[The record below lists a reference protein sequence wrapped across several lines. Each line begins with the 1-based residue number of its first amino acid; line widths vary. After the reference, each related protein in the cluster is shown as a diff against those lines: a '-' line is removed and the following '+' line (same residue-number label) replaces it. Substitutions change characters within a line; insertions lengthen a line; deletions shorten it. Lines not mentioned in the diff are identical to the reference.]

1 MASKATKRS
10 HSKIPFTKFM
20 LWLSTFRCVYLCHF
34 WIARGWLFVD
44 PSMDSGILK
53 HSNRSQNARQR
64 PFFLRPQSVCLVG
77 HTDSGGWILVN
88 MASYYT
94 WIRYFFI
101 ISAWS
106 GTKIP
111 IHLRK
116 QQSPRP
122 PLEKP
127 CTLWESL
134 YKSIHFFGGDITHN
148 LLEKSNF
155 QNHHHSLPPWLPQLG
170 LEVWDLI
177 FCQKTANCVCGMR
190 GPTKSSKTSYPNSSR
205 CWVQV
210 TCFKKY
216 ESTWIKSDH
225 IPVFQIIICL
235 KPHSR
240 HHFRIWFVWVWSL
253 SFWNTPDTVQWEPLC
268 HATIYQL
275 VHKAPF

>member
-1 MASKATKRS
+1 MWVPFRLVLQIYVGAMNLVSFLSFHLCIMICQLWRKCFAPKATKRS
-10 HSKIPFTKFM
+10 HSKIPFTKSM
-20 LWLSTFRCVYLCHF
+20 LWLSTFRCVFLCHF
-34 WIARGWLFVD
+34 WIAKGWLFVD
-44 PSMDSGILK
+44 SSMDSGILK
-53 HSNRSQNARQR
+53 PLPECLAKTFCRR
-64 PFFLRPQSVCLVG
+64 LQSVCLVG

-134 YKSIHFFGGDITHN
+134 YKSIHFLGDITHN

-155 QNHHHSLPPWLPQLG
+155 KNHHHSLPLG
-170 LEVWDLI
+170 FPNWD
-177 FCQKTANCVCGMR
+177 
-190 GPTKSSKTSYPNSSR
+190 S
-205 CWVQV
+205 
-210 TCFKKY
+210 KY
-216 ESTWIKSDH
+216 ETWFSIQKLQVRLWHEGTYKIKQAFLHKFIQVLSASYMLQKIRVKLDQIGLYPYFSD
-225 IPVFQIIICL
+225 
-235 KPHSR
+235 
-240 HHFRIWFVWVWSL
+240 
-253 SFWNTPDTVQWEPLC
+253 
-268 HATIYQL
+268 
-275 VHKAPF
+275 

>member
-134 YKSIHFFGGDITHN
+134 YKSIHFFGGGHN
-148 LLEKSNF
+148 SQLAWKK
-155 QNHHHSLPPWLPQLG
+155 QLP
-170 LEVWDLI
+170 
-177 FCQKTANCVCGMR
+177 
-190 GPTKSSKTSYPNSSR
+190 KSSPFTAPLASPTGTRSMRPDFLSKNCQLCLWHEGTYKIQQDFLPEFIQVLSASYMLQKIRVNLDQIGSYPS
-205 CWVQV
+205 
-210 TCFKKY
+210 F
-216 ESTWIKSDH
+216 SDYH
-225 IPVFQIIICL
+225 LFE
-235 KPHSR
+235 
-240 HHFRIWFVWVWSL
+240 
-253 SFWNTPDTVQWEPLC
+253 TT
-268 HATIYQL
+268 
-275 VHKAPF
+275 

>member
-116 QQSPRP
+116 QQSPWP

-134 YKSIHFFGGDITHN
+134 FKSVHFFWGGHN
-148 LLEKSNF
+148 SQLAWKKQRQKSSPF
-155 QNHHHSLPPWLPQLG
+155 TAPWLPQLG

-177 FCQKTANCVCGMR
+177 FYQKLPIVSVAWGDLQNPAR
-190 GPTKSSKTSYPNSSR
+190 LPTQIHPGAECKLHASKNRSQIGSNRIISQFFRLTFVWNRYTEVPNSPKTR
-205 CWVQV
+205 MINGVLLL
-210 TCFKKY
+210 
-216 ESTWIKSDH
+216 
-225 IPVFQIIICL
+225 VFPC
-235 KPHSR
+235 P
-240 HHFRIWFVWVWSL
+240 
-253 SFWNTPDTVQWEPLC
+253 N
-268 HATIYQL
+268 A
-275 VHKAPF
+275 